1 MSTLEKLKLRLGIV
15 DDKQDKLLELFLED
29 AKSEISDYCKVDFIE
44 SMEPVQRELAVI
56 YFNRQGTE
64 GEISRSEGGIS
75 INYGTD
81 IPGNLQRRL
90 DKFKKVK
97 VIRY

>member
-1 MSTLEKLKLRLGIV
+1 MSTLEKLKLRLGIS
-15 DDKQDKLLELFLED
+15 DDKQDKLLELLLED
-29 AKSEISDYCKVDFIE
+29 AKSEIVDHCKVDFIE

-56 YFNRQGTE
+56 YFNKQGTE

-75 INYGTD
+75 ISYGTD
-81 IPGNLQRRL
+81 IPENLQRRL
-90 DKFKKVK
+90 NKFKKVK